1 MSDSKKFTLIGATG
15 AILSIVVLFIA
26 LFMQPTKWSKSAE
39 KNTTQSTVEQE
50 YTPETYTASPPA
62 RRIRR
67 G

>member
-39 KNTTQSTVEQE
+39 KILPNLRLNKNILRKP
-50 YTPETYTASPPA
+50 TPRHPSKTYS
-62 RRIRR
+62 
-67 G
+67 